1 MVPTKA
7 EWGPRVP
14 VLQFENVLKRFGEFT
29 AVDDL
34 SFEVAKGR
42 VFGFLGRNGA
52 GKTTSMRMVLDILR
66 PTSGVIRVMGE
77 APGGE
82 VRSRIGFLPEERG
95 LYRKMSVVEIIAY
108 FGELKSMTRGDATA
122 SAQRLVEALD
132 LADWGAKPIDTLS
145 KGMAQKVQLACAI
158 VNGPELV
165 ILDEPFSG
173 LDPVSQGALE
183 TTILD
188 LAAKG
193 STVIFSTHVMQHA
206 ERLCDRLL
214 LVSHGKKVFEGDQA
228 EARAVLPARITLTA
242 KVDPRSLPMVEAAE
256 ASAPDAEGWAQWQVT
271 LKPGVPGAS
280 LLEACFE
287 TGVRLRQFDE
297 HRASL
302 HDVFIHLAGD
312 EAADAQRS
320 AA

>member
-1 MVPTKA
+1 VA
-7 EWGPRVP
+7 
-14 VLQFENVLKRFGEFT
+14 VLEFEHVIKRFGDFT

-34 SFEVAKGR
+34 TFAVEEGR

-52 GKTTSMRMVLDILR
+52 GKTTSMRMALDILR
-66 PTSGVIRVMGE
+66 PTSGAIRVLGE

-95 LYRKMSVVEIIAY
+95 LYRKMNVVEIITY
-108 FGELKSMTRGDATA
+108 FGELKAMSRADATA
-122 SAQRLVEALD
+122 SARRLAERLD
-132 LADWGAKPIDTLS
+132 LAEWSDKPVDALS

-158 VNGPELV
+158 VNSPGLL
-165 ILDEPFSG
+165 ILDEPFAG

-183 TTILD
+183 ATILD
-188 LAAKG
+188 LAREGA
-193 STVIFSTHVMQHA
+193 TIIFSTHVMQHA

-214 LVSHGKKVFEGDQA
+214 LISHGRKVFEGDQEA
-228 EARAVLPARITLTA
+228 ARAVLPARISLTA
-242 KVDPRSLPMVEAAE
+242 QENPKVLPMVASVDAE
-256 ASAPDAEGWAQWQVT
+256 ADEGGGWTRWLAT
-271 LKPGVPGAS
+271 LKPRVQPAA

-287 TGVRLRQFDE
+287 RGLRLRRFDE

-302 HDVFIHLAGD
+302 HDVFLHLAGEPAEAED
-312 EAADAQRS
+312 ERS